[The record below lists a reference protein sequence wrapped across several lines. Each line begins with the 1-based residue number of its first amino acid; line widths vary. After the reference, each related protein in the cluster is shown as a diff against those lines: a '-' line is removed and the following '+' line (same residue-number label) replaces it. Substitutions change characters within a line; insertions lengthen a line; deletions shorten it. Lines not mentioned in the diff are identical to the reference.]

1 MTRKQSGVAL
11 ITALL
16 VVAIAALAAT
26 ALLSSSQLSIHR
38 TTALRDTEQGWWLAR
53 GVEAWVVEIL
63 KNDDAKYD
71 GLDEDWAQPV
81 DYLPVDQGFVRGRL
95 VDQQGLFNL
104 NNLKRSASPGDDVYG
119 KQFIHLLENLQDVTA
134 PTQDLVPAIR
144 DWIDEGQDA
153 NFPGAEDSVYLNLS
167 PPYRT
172 ADQPFSAVSELL
184 AIQGMTAELY
194 NALMSQCPLV
204 KDGPPGRCI
213 TVLPSSNT
221 AVNVNTAPERV
232 LRSLS
237 RQVDDAK
244 LQSFLSEREE
254 KPDKRM
260 AEFEGRKI
268 YNPPLVTAS
277 LAIQSNFFSLQG
289 EVFVG
294 SSRVALYSL
303 IQRSQQAGTPVTLTV
318 FAHST
323 GDD

>member
-63 KNDDAKYD
+63 KQDNNEYA

-104 NNLKRSASPGDDVYG
+104 NNLAIPASGLPTPDLYAE
-119 KQFIHLLENLQDVTA
+119 QFKHLLEQLQDVTA

-144 DWIDEGQDA
+144 DWMDLDQNTG
-153 NFPGAEDSVYLNLS
+153 FPGAEDSVYLNLS

-172 ADQPFSAVSELL
+172 ADQLFSAVSELL

-213 TVLPSSNT
+213 TVLPAGST

-237 RQVDDAK
+237 TQVDDAK

-254 KPDKRM
+254 KPDKTVPD
-260 AEFEGRKI
+260 FENRKI
-268 YNPPLVTAS
+268 YYPPPVTTS
-277 LAIQSNFFSLQG
+277 LTIQSNFFSLQG

-303 IQRSQQAGTPVTLTV
+303 IQRSPSGTLSVI
-318 FAHST
+318 AHST